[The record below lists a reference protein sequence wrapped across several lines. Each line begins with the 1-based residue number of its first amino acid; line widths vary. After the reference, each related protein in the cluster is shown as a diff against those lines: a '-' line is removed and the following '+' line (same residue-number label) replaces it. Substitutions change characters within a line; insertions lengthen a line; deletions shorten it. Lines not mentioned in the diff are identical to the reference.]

1 MGKVICLYGGPG
13 TGKSTTAAHLFAL
26 LKQGGV
32 NAELVSEYVKEWAW
46 EGRHILPGDQYYFLA
61 KQSRRER
68 IRFKDVD
75 VMVTD
80 SPIWLSAVY
89 EQEHEP
95 APHVAQTLIDKHV
108 RIAHEAGFQHR
119 HVFLRRTKAYNPKG
133 RWQTEP
139 EAKDI
144 DEKIRSYLATQN
156 LTFWE
161 CDADEHAAGRII
173 EALALLPK

>member
-13 TGKSTTAAHLFAL
+13 TGKSTTAAHIFAL
-26 LKQGGV
+26 LKQGGI

-46 EGRHILPGDQYYFLA
+46 EGRHVLPGDQYYFLA

-80 SPIWLSAVY
+80 SPVWLSAVY

-95 APHVAQTLIDKHV
+95 EPHVAQVLVDKHV
-108 RIAHEAGFQHR
+108 AIAKEAGFEHK
-119 HVFLRRTKAYNPKG
+119 HVFLRRVKPYNPKG
-133 RWQTEP
+133 RWQTEG

-144 DEKIRSYLATQN
+144 DEKILEYLKRLNLSYIM
-156 LTFWE
+156 
-161 CDADEHAAGRII
+161 CDADTEAAAKII
-173 EALALLPK
+173 RHLGLI